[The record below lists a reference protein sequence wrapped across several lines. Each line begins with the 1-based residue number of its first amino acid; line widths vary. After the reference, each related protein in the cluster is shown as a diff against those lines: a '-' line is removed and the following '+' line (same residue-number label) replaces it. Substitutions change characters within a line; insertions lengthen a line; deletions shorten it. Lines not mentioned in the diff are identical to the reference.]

1 MAAGE
6 FPLFSTLHPVYRIIF
21 RWALI
26 AVLTLVAFWTSFQSL
41 LEESYSGSLVGYI
54 LAIPWLALLAAQG
67 IARRRSGE
75 LPIHDRQTDFIIGF
89 MGLVLALL
97 IKGVLVG
104 RYADEYHLIRLD
116 LLAMWLFVVSAAVV
130 LFGLRPVSRFALV
143 WLLLLAVFPLV
154 FRITITTLGGT
165 RYAAGGVMVVL
176 AAGATALAVGRTR
189 RRGLIGAASTVVV
202 GMSILL
208 VMYVFFPTAP
218 VMAYTQIPPLLA
230 TALVAETMYLYSR
243 RGTAKTPMDR
253 PINPLS
259 AKTILLAVS
268 MVTAFAVA
276 LSLISLPRSTAP
288 PVLRDNA
295 LEFGTPLITPAGWQ
309 TTSVTEFDFVKRFFG
324 RTSTLIRQRMLA
336 EEGNPAWDKL
346 SRPRTVIVDSVTTIR
361 PVTFSVYPDN
371 VIYDMTATRT
381 SNGRKIDLG
390 NDVIGELYTVVD
402 DTLLVTWTKLTWT
415 WRNRNAA
422 QRITLLT
429 VDNHDPDAPFPVPQD
444 SLISNLNTLFTV
456 LIRGNSVVDD
466 NNPNFKDAGLLTVL
480 GRELVDAQLE
490 PVRAAS

>member
-1 MAAGE
+1 MAAAE
-6 FPLFSTLHPVYRIIF
+6 FPLFSSLHPVYRIIF

-26 AVLTLVAFWTSFQSL
+26 AVLTLVAFWDSL
-41 LEESYSGSLVGYI
+41 ASVLEESYSGSLIGYV

-67 IARRRSGE
+67 VARRRSGE

-104 RYADEYHLIRLD
+104 RYADQYHLIRLD

-143 WLLLLAVFPLV
+143 WLLLLTVFPLG
-154 FRITITTLGGT
+154 FRIIVITLGGT
-165 RYAAGGVMVVL
+165 RYAAAGVMVVL

-189 RRGLIGAASTVVV
+189 RRGLIGAAGTVVV
-202 GMSILL
+202 GMGILL
-208 VMYVFFPTAP
+208 VMYVTFPTAP

-230 TALVAETMYLYSR
+230 TALVAEAMYLYSR

-259 AKTILLAVS
+259 AKTILLAVT

-295 LEFGTPLITPAGWQ
+295 LEFGSPLIAPAGWQ
-309 TTSVTEFDFVKRFFG
+309 TTDVTEYDFVKRFFG
-324 RTSTLIRQRMLA
+324 RTSNLIRQRLLA

-346 SRPRTVIVDSVTTIR
+346 SRPRTVVVDSVTTLR
-361 PVTFSVYPDN
+361 PVAFSVYPDN
-371 VIYDMTATRT
+371 VIYNMTATRS
-381 SNGRKIDLG
+381 SNGREIDLG
-390 NDVIGELYTVVD
+390 NDVVGEIFTVVD

-415 WRNRNAA
+415 WRNRSAA
-422 QRITLLT
+422 QRVTLLT
-429 VDNHDPDAPFPVPQD
+429 VDNHDADAPFPKPEDALVD
-444 SLISNLNTLFTV
+444 NLNTLFTV
-456 LIRGNSVVDD
+456 LIRGNSVVDN
-466 NNPNFKDAGLLTVL
+466 NNPNFKDAGMLTVL
-480 GRELVDAQLE
+480 GRELVAAQLE
-490 PVRAAS
+490 PARQAS